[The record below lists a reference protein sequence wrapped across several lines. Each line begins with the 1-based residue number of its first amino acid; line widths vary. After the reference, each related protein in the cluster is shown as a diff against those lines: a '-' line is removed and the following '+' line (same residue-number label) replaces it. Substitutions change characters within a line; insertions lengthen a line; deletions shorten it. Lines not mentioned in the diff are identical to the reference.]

1 MASAQSSTTN
11 TPHIDSVDEWETY
24 FAHLQTQQL
33 GESIDSLALVEY
45 NAPEE
50 CHITSRDYITCR
62 SRDYLTRRFNDTKTK
77 FNSVV
82 PPGVLIVIATYICY
96 EDDVDTADTLVNFME
111 WCQSV
116 IPPHV
121 IIAELQRIRSPAY
134 KVIHDFLMCMKYMDR
149 LDQDIPECF
158 GTICCIEPD
167 KTKWETITYYES
179 CHCGKRRCCCE
190 YFDHISAR
198 CACGITEL
206 SIADFGTWCKDAC
219 KPTIIIPHLF
229 TDINHL
235 IEDIIPEPQVG
246 MYVHSL
252 VSE

>member
-11 TPHIDSVDEWETY
+11 TSHINSVDEWETY

-50 CHITSRDYITCR
+50 CHITSRDY
-62 SRDYLTRRFNDTKTK
+62 LTRRFNDTKTK

-82 PPGVLIVIATYICY
+82 PPEVLLVIVKYICY
-96 EDDVDTADTLVNFME
+96 EDKVDTADTLINFME

-116 IPPHV
+116 IPPRV

-134 KVIHDFLMCMKYMDR
+134 KVIHDFLMYMMFMDR
-149 LDQDIPECF
+149 YQQDIPECF
-158 GTICCIEPD
+158 GKVCCIELDGD
-167 KTKWETITYYES
+167 KWVTTISYES
-179 CHCGKRRCCCE
+179 CHCGKRNCCCE
-190 YFDHISAR
+190 YYDDTNAKCI
-198 CACGITEL
+198 CGISSF
-206 SIADFGTWCKDAC
+206 SIDNIETWLK
-219 KPTIIIPHLF
+219 KTPKIIIPHL
-229 TDINHL
+229 L
-235 IEDIIPEPQVG
+235 EDFHRFMDDIPEPDVG
-246 MYVHSL
+246 LYVHSL